1 MPVLLKHGA
10 KHIATSASQRS
21 FPRADSNLSRQSSR
35 PTVVSAGSRLTSA
48 GSNLLNE
55 VRRRSRHATF
65 SQRIRNPK
73 ECLKALKQFTRKY
86 HLKYLVPLFVV
97 MIYMF
102 VGALLFLWLESA
114 AEEKRINNRIREYDR
129 EVELLVKRI
138 EEIATDQAAQRAP
151 VRRRFVREALDWFH
165 KQVDLKPQL
174 EPEWSLTS
182 AMYFSGTIF
191 TTIGFGDIAC
201 ETAVGR
207 ILTVLYAV
215 VGWLNGKRL
224 SSMLTLGIPIML
236 ITLNDLGK
244 FCYKSINDF
253 IFACGRRWFWL
264 RSCFRREPPSKDH
277 LLEMETGN
285 GGLNVEESTHR
296 VSFNLRPASEELT
309 LNLETYGDNDE
320 PPTMRTLS
328 VEDPTGHSIEPIPVL
343 RQRSETAENSID
355 MLSGGD
361 FNAED
366 ELLIPSGPPPRMSVL
381 TALSVTMSTI
391 GLGDVNVKRR
401 DFMVLCFLIVIIG
414 LSLVSMTIAV
424 IQQSLEE
431 LYKKLLMK
439 LLLEYQAKLASG
451 DHKGA
456 SMGLMKSFGSS
467 KAAKYLLP
475 MISADTRR
483 NVMVQIQ
490 EVAKE
495 TGIELPPIFEDLDA
509 KTGMPKILVV
519 AQEVAANKDLDAS
532 IVDSIV
538 RQTDPTRISM
548 PSRTP
553 GPNVVYYD
561 SSSQTDEKTFEDKN
575 HQTLGIQTDEL
586 AVQTDYATSV
596 EETQTYNAEMRENET
611 MTTVSSYESN
621 EVQTEMVTTME
632 QELQTYVVDLI
643 ENESQ
648 TEIVE
653 TKNER
658 IQTPYPETFA
668 VEVQTEDGDMGE
680 PFKGPSRITQ
690 ARRRIQ
696 KAFKSRSTK
705 TPDSTEEKPE
715 MSEWKDVSDGDNLS
729 HSSKESLD
737 WDPVDG
743 LHAEKQRPVKDLKR
757 FFDKSRAKKK

>member
-381 TALSVTMSTI
+381 TALSVTLIWIFSCAGLFCLWEDWSYTTSVYFMFISMSTI

-490 EVAKE
+490 EEAKE

-509 KTGMPKILVV
+509 KTGMPKILVF
-519 AQEVAANKDLDAS
+519 S
-532 IVDSIV
+532 
-538 RQTDPTRISM
+538 
-548 PSRTP
+548 
-553 GPNVVYYD
+553 
-561 SSSQTDEKTFEDKN
+561 EDKN

>member
-10 KHIATSASQRS
+10 KHIASSASQRS

-55 VRRRSRHATF
+55 VRRRSRQATL

-73 ECLKALKQFTRKY
+73 EWLKALKQFYRKH
-86 HLKYLVPLFVV
+86 HLKYLIPLFVV

-114 AEEKRINNRIREYDR
+114 AEEKRINTRIRAYDR

-138 EEIATDQAAQRAP
+138 EEIATDRAAQRAP

-165 KQVDLKPQL
+165 KQLDLQPQL

-215 VGWLNGKRL
+215 VG
-224 SSMLTLGIPIML
+224 IPIML

-253 IFACGRRWFWL
+253 IYACGRRWSWL
-264 RSCFRREPPSKDH
+264 RSCFRREPSSKDH
-277 LLEMETGN
+277 LLETGN
-285 GGLNVEESTHR
+285 GGLNVEEPTHR

-328 VEDPTGHSIEPIPVL
+328 VEDPTAHPIEPVPVL

-366 ELLIPSGPPPRMSVL
+366 ELLVPSGPPPRMSVL
-381 TALSVTMSTI
+381 TALSVTLIWIFACAGLFCLWEDWSYTTSVYFMFISMSTI

-431 LYKKLLMK
+431 LYKRLLMK

-490 EVAKE
+490 EEAKE

-561 SSSQTDEKTFEDKN
+561 SSAQTDEKTFEDKS
-575 HQTLGIQTDEL
+575 HQTMEIQTDEL

-611 MTTVSSYESN
+611 MTTVLSYESN
-621 EVQTEMVTTME
+621 EVQTETITTME
-632 QELQTYVVDLI
+632 QELQTYVVDLA

-696 KAFKSRSTK
+696 KSLQKSIDQNARLNRRK
-705 TPDSTEEKPE
+705 TGNERME
-715 MSEWKDVSDGDNLS
+715 GC
-729 HSSKESLD
+729 
-737 WDPVDG
+737 
-743 LHAEKQRPVKDLKR
+743 
-757 FFDKSRAKKK
+757 